1 MEKYTAKV
9 IQGILTPFKV
19 APFAA
24 ENAVVSA
31 GLLIPPAMGFQI
43 SGNNLEK
50 ILISSTFL
58 IPSVCFLAA
67 SVKMAVNSYSAYF
80 TGLKSL
86 LEHKEVNPHYL
97 ERYCE
102 LNAYCKIVG
111 YRAACYSL
119 GYEKQYEEIRKSIR
133 LRNSNK
139 NQ

>member
-9 IQGILTPFKV
+9 IQGILNPFRI
-19 APFAA
+19 APFAT
-24 ENAVVSA
+24 ECAVTSA
-31 GLLIPPAMGFQI
+31 ALLIPPAVSFQL
-43 SGNNLEK
+43 SKNNLEN
-50 ILISSTFL
+50 ILISGTLMILPVGFL
-58 IPSVCFLAA
+58 SA

-102 LNAYCKIVG
+102 LHAYCRIVG

-119 GYEKQYEEIRKSIR
+119 GYKKQYEEIRESIR
-133 LRNSNK
+133 LRNSK
-139 NQ
+139 

>member
-1 MEKYTAKV
+1 MEKYTTKV

-24 ENAVVSA
+24 ENAVISA
-31 GLLIPPAMGFQI
+31 VLLIPPAVSFQL
-43 SGNNLEK
+43 SRNNLEN
-50 ILISSTFL
+50 ILISCTLL
-58 IPSVCFLAA
+58 ILPVGFLAA
-67 SVKMAVNSYSAYF
+67 SIKMAVNSYSAYF

-102 LNAYCKIVG
+102 LHAYCKIVG

-119 GYEKQYEEIRKSIR
+119 GYKKQYEEIRKSIR
-133 LRNSNK
+133 LRNSK
-139 NQ
+139 